1 MSDRLEWTDWVE
13 QTGEHTWANNE
24 TFIVE
29 CFIVYIYSDLA
40 NGRTRRQIILA
51 ITLLSKHIMPDH
63 PLYLEDK
70 TEFSIYENSKRH
82 LSEKAVIR
90 KHLGKFSN

>member
-13 QTGEHTWANNE
+13 QTGGASNE
-24 TFIVE
+24 TFIME

-51 ITLLSKHIMPDH
+51 ITLSSKHITPDH
-63 PLYLEDK
+63 PFYLEDK
-70 TEFSIYENSKRH
+70 TNLAFMKTQKDI
-82 LSEKAVIR
+82 
-90 KHLGKFSN
+90 

>member
-13 QTGEHTWANNE
+13 QTDGQTRANNE

-51 ITLLSKHIMPDH
+51 ITLSSKHITPDN
-63 PLYLEDK
+63 PFYLEDK
-70 TEFSIYENSKRH
+70 TNLAFMKTQKDI
-82 LSEKAVIR
+82 
-90 KHLGKFSN
+90 

>member
-13 QTGEHTWANNE
+13 QTREHTWANNE

-40 NGRTRRQIILA
+40 NGRTRR
-51 ITLLSKHIMPDH
+51 
-63 PLYLEDK
+63 
-70 TEFSIYENSKRH
+70 
-82 LSEKAVIR
+82 
-90 KHLGKFSN
+90 